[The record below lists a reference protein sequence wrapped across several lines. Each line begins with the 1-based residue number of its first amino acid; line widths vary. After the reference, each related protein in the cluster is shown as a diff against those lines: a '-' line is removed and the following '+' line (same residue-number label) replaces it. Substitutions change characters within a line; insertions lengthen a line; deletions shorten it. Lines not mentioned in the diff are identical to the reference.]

1 MAIHRTSSC
10 CSFSHVKLLYINFI
24 GALALLLVSC
34 SNAKISVSDR
44 SSKRFPAYEISAVKR
59 SFTKKSQYLTV
70 SDGVSLAVDYYVPEG
85 SEDEQY
91 PTILYQTK
99 YWRSI
104 GINFPFSLFVDE
116 LSVNPAGAYIRGLV
130 EQGYAVVAVDIRGS
144 GASTGAWEVPFGPR
158 ERQDAYELCDW
169 IIRQPWSDGHIGTI
183 GISFSAITA
192 DVAVASGHPA
202 IKAHMPMFGPY
213 DLYEDLV
220 FPGGMYH
227 EFYLREWQN
236 LNEVLDKDKAPVSNL
251 LVKAAVRGVARIK
264 GEKKRFKQAL
274 TDHKSNINVHEHARK
289 LVYRDEPINALGI
302 KSIDEISPHIMLA
315 GSEIPTYAYSG
326 WYDGGYQHAAIRRFL
341 NSKSDHS
348 RLTIGPWDHGGGKNA
363 SPADPGNTG
372 FVHINEVLR
381 FFDYHLMDI
390 TTALDTLS
398 RVHYF
403 TQLAETWQTSD
414 IWPPEEMPTIRYYLD
429 DQSKLSDNIGSGIIQ
444 IEVDSASS
452 TGTTT
457 RWEALAAASAT
468 PPLYPDRK
476 ERDEHL
482 AIFETSTFEKSM
494 ELTGHPVLNLDL
506 AENHSDAAL
515 IAYLELVDPQGAITY
530 MTEGRKYGL
539 HTSNHVKQ
547 VYRDVVP
554 QPSYNRSDNI
564 VSSDGDQSFQ
574 LDLLPTSFLVPAGYK
589 IRLALATADAAHFRF
604 LNQGKATIPI
614 LCGENSYIE
623 IPLRES
629 SLPAAIPYRE

>member
-1 MAIHRTSSC
+1 M
-10 CSFSHVKLLYINFI
+10 KLLHINFI
-24 GALALLLVSC
+24 GALTLLLLSC
-34 SNAKISVSDR
+34 SSAKVSVSDR
-44 SSKRFPAYEISAVKR
+44 SSKSFPAYEPSSVKR
-59 SFTKKSQYLTV
+59 SFTKTSQYITV
-70 SDGVSLAVDYYVPEG
+70 SDGVSLAVDYYIPEG

-116 LSVNPAGAYIRGLV
+116 LSVNPAGTYIQGLV
-130 EQGYAVVAVDIRGS
+130 EGGYAVVAVDIRGS
-144 GASTGAWEVPFGPR
+144 GASTGSWEVPFGTR
-158 ERQDAYELCDW
+158 ERQDAYEISDW
-169 IIRQPWSDGHIGTI
+169 IVSQPWSDGQIGTI

-220 FPGGMYH
+220 FPGGIYH

-236 LNEVLDKDKAPVSNL
+236 LNEVLDQDKAPVSNIL
-251 LVKAAVRGVARIK
+251 IKAAVKGVARIK

-274 TDHKSNINVHEHARK
+274 ADHKSNVNVHEHARK
-289 LVYRDEPINALGI
+289 LIYRDDPIDALGI
-302 KSIDEISPHIMLA
+302 TSIDEISPHIMLA

-341 NSKSDHS
+341 NSKSEHS

-363 SPADPGNTG
+363 SPADPGSTG

-390 TTALDTLS
+390 TGALDTLS

-403 TQLAETWQTSD
+403 TQLAGKWQTSD
-414 IWPPEEMPTIRYYLD
+414 VWPPKTISPNRFYLGSNSALSEEVAVGTI
-429 DQSKLSDNIGSGIIQ
+429 QVP
-444 IEVDSASS
+444 VDSSS
-452 TGTTT
+452 SAGTVT
-457 RWEALAAASAT
+457 RWEALAAASAK

-476 ERDEHL
+476 ERDHRL
-482 AIFETSTFEKSM
+482 TIFESAVFEQNM
-494 ELTGHPVLNLDL
+494 ELTGHPILSLDL
-506 AENHSDAAL
+506 GEHQGNSAL
-515 IAYLELVDPQGAITY
+515 IAYLELVSPSGEVTY
-530 MTEGRKYGL
+530 MTEGRMYDRHGGASQNNL
-539 HTSNHVKQ
+539 
-547 VYRDVVP
+547 YRDVVP
-554 QPSYNRSDNI
+554 QPSYNRKDEKSP
-564 VSSDGDQSFQ
+564 SDQSQ
-574 LDLLPTSFLVPAGYK
+574 GQIYLDLLPTSFLIPAGYK

-604 LNQGKATIPI
+604 LNQGKTYIPI
-614 LCGENSYIE
+614 VCGEKSYLDL
-623 IPLRES
+623 PLSES
-629 SLPAAIPYRE
+629 KLQIAIP